1 MVAVIY
7 VCILSLRRFIKI
19 TIKEEK
25 EISCW
30 HILILNRETYELY
43 YVNVQTQALEQE
55 KVQIEGDT
63 TEEKIES
70 MLKELKKNPEDVE
83 VKSTFPKKIKVEKWI
98 R

>member
-30 HILILNRETYELY
+30 HILILNRENL
-43 YVNVQTQALEQE
+43 N
-55 KVQIEGDT
+55 
-63 TEEKIES
+63 
-70 MLKELKKNPEDVE
+70 
-83 VKSTFPKKIKVEKWI
+83 
-98 R
+98 